1 MKRIKVHIDFEV
13 PDNITDEEFEEWFR
27 YKVINYDGC
36 SCDNP
41 LIDADTN
48 KLVSFYNIWSY

>member
-1 MKRIKVHIDFEV
+1 MYIDFEV

-27 YKVINYDGC
+27 FKVIDYDGC

-41 LIDADTN
+41 LIDEDTN

>member
-1 MKRIKVHIDFEV
+1 M
-13 PDNITDEEFEEWFR
+13 P
-27 YKVINYDGC
+27 KVIKFKTSPVEDYPDDLMTYSEFAKRHGC

-41 LIDADTN
+41 LIDEDTN